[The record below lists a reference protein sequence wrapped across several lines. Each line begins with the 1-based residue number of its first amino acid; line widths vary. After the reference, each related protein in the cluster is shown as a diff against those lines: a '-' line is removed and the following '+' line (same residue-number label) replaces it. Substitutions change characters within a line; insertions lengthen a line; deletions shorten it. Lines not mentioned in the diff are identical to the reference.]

1 MTSKTAIT
9 HFMNGQHDQCKEYIE
24 SIIEQKTADCK
35 LNSVLRCVESVFET
49 KKYLNTRETSRQV
62 IDVLRE
68 SIKQK
73 SNISL
78 VLEDTSEVILTPTDS
93 ENVLLIFDKLNQKN
107 QISIIENLIS
117 SEISF
122 TETVVFCSK
131 YKRKA
136 H

>member
-1 MTSKTAIT
+1 MIGKTAIT
-9 HFMNGQHDQCKEYIE
+9 HFMNGEHDQFKE
-24 SIIEQKTADCK
+24 SVGRIIEQKAADCK
-35 LNSVLRCVESVFET
+35 LDHILRCVESVFEN
-49 KKYLNTRETSRQV
+49 KKSLNNREISRQV

-78 VLEDTSEVILTPTDS
+78 VLEDASEVILTPTDS
-93 ENVLLIFDKLNQKN
+93 ENVLLTFDRLNENN

-117 SEISF
+117 SQIGF